1 MKSLFRIYDRLLRT
15 HPAKTQILT
24 TATVMLSSD
33 LMTQKLVER
42 RDSIDVQRAVRF
54 FLVGLA
60 YSGPTQRTWLILMDK
75 RLVRT
80 TGPIATVKKVVL
92 GQLVFAPVSVFGFLV
107 FLGVLQGRT
116 RADIE
121 RNIRENYS
129 TIMKTF
135 YKLWP
140 AAQVINFQ
148 YVPLPYRLLYT
159 NCVSLVWHTYMS
171 WKANRFN
178 PHEL

>member
-1 MKSLFRIYDRLLRT
+1 MKFLFRIYDRLLRT

-60 YSGPTQRTWLILMDK
+60 YSGPTQRAWLILMDK
-75 RLVRT
+75 RLVRS
-80 TGPIATVKKVVL
+80 TGPVATVKKLVL
-92 GQLVFAPVSVFGFLV
+92 DQLAFAPVSVFGFLGV
-107 FLGVLQGRT
+107 LGVLQGRNM
-116 RADIE
+116 ADIE
-121 RNIRENYS
+121 RSIREKYS
-129 TIMKTF
+129 TMMKTF

-140 AAQVINFQ
+140 VAQIINFR
-148 YVPLPYRLLYT
+148 YVPLPYRLLYA
-159 NCVSLVWHTYMS
+159 NCVSLVWNTYTS
-171 WKANRFN
+171 WKANRFD
-178 PHEL
+178 PQEL